1 MNATYSSPSPPSTG
15 EGDFSPLPTRG
26 EGWGGEPSVPL
37 PPLRAQVAHTHPACA
52 VRWVDSTGS
61 TNADLLAA
69 ARAGQLDSPTLLCA
83 GSQTA
88 GRGRQGRVWADDAQ
102 TSVLCSLAW
111 PFAAGQ
117 DIGALSLAVGVW
129 LAQALHAIG
138 APKVRL
144 KWPNDLLLPV
154 EDGWR
159 KLGGVLVDLADTPAA
174 RWAVIGFGLNLR
186 TPPAPQQAT
195 SLQATGLDAAG
206 LTLGRSQTLT
216 ALVPAL
222 LTGLQGGAGQLT
234 AALTQWNALHAWSG
248 LPVLVQDRGQTLF
261 SGTALGIAPDGAL
274 RVDTPQGER
283 HVRSADVS
291 LRLSRAAVADTAK

>member
-1 MNATYSSPSPPSTG
+1 MNPAPPSPPSTG
-15 EGDFSPLPTRG
+15 AEDFSPLPTRG
-26 EGWGGEPSVPL
+26 EGRGGEPVDPL
-37 PPLRAQVAHTHPACA
+37 APLRAQLASTHPACT
-52 VRWVDSTGS
+52 VKWTDSTGS

-111 PFAAGQ
+111 PFAPRQ
-117 DIGALSLAVGVW
+117 DIAALSLAVGVW
-129 LAQALHAIG
+129 LAQALHPLG
-138 APKVRL
+138 APEVRL

-154 EDGWR
+154 QDDWR

-174 RWAVIGFGLNLR
+174 RWAIIGFGLNLR
-186 TPPAPQQAT
+186 TPPVPQQPT
-195 SLQATGLDAAG
+195 GLQAAGLDAAG
-206 LTLGRSQTLT
+206 LLLSRSQTLA

-222 LTGLQGGAGQLT
+222 LAGLHGGARQLA
-234 AALTQWNALHAWSG
+234 AALTQWNTLHAWSG
-248 LPVLVQDRGQTLF
+248 QPVLVQDRGQTLF
-261 SGTALGIAPDGAL
+261 AGIALGIAPDGTL

-283 HVRSADVS
+283 RVRSADVS